1 MERPV
6 SSVRPLLLAAGA
18 GAAVSLSAGVY
29 GRLHAPT
36 GQAIVDFGFPSVIS
50 MKAWLAT
57 GAFVL
62 AMGQLTSALWMWGRL
77 PWVGTKPTWLPTLH
91 RWSGATAFLLTLP
104 VAYHCLWALGF
115 EDTDAR
121 VLTHSIL
128 GCAFYGAFTTKL
140 LVLRS
145 DRLPGWALPLVGG
158 TVVALLT
165 GLWLTSS
172 LWYFSSVGF
181 PGL

>member
-1 MERPV
+1 VPV
-6 SSVRPLLLAAGA
+6 
-18 GAAVSLSAGVY
+18 
-29 GRLHAPT
+29 
-36 GQAIVDFGFPSVIS
+36 
-50 MKAWLAT
+50 
-57 GAFVL
+57 
-62 AMGQLTSALWMWGRL
+62 
-77 PWVGTKPTWLPTLH
+77 
-91 RWSGATAFLLTLP
+91 
-104 VAYHCLWALGF
+104 
-115 EDTDAR
+115 
-121 VLTHSIL
+121 